1 MVANGLVFGLWR
13 GMAISLTGGMVGA
26 LAAYAIGRFAGRAV
40 IARLLPASTLAAADQ
55 MSRKYGPWAVLLERW
70 VPGVPCDPVSYAAG
84 LTRMPA
90 LLFTALTLAGLIP
103 ANLVTAY
110 VGSEMPGD
118 IPMRY
123 WFSGVAVVA
132 AGWVVWRAVRGRRAH
147 ASGANQ
153 KSM

>member
-1 MVANGLVFGLWR
+1 M
-13 GMAISLTGGMVGA
+13 
-26 LAAYAIGRFAGRAV
+26 
-40 IARLLPASTLAAADQ
+40 
-55 MSRKYGPWAVLLERW
+55 LLERW

-90 LLFTALTLAGLIP
+90 PLFAALTFAGLVP

-132 AGWVVWRAVRGRRAH
+132 AGWVTWRAVRGRRAH